1 MHLIASLLLYLHALS
16 ISRLTRMSCNLGVR
30 TVWPYESTPL
40 PDFSEW
46 WWIQHVGRPFCRW
59 DKSKVLARLPFSI
72 SLHTNLQS
80 ARFIFSSE
88 LTHSGICFTFC
99 QRTQMALIHSPETPR
114 WGWPLTVSRNLWWWQ
129 HGKGRQGL
137 TWRQQPYSDVDTT
150 KSLPKLAGPWR
161 SKQKVPQVGHVVMHC
176 FHRFMECFQSTAHLC
191 FAWYPASALSI
202 SELRRETC
210 KLESLETSGRQT
222 LHPGPRFT

>member
-1 MHLIASLLLYLHALS
+1 MLVVPFVVETSRKSWQGSLSASVCTPICSQLGSFSAPSWHTVVFVLLFA
-16 ISRLTRMSCNLGVR
+16 
-30 TVWPYESTPL
+30 
-40 PDFSEW
+40 
-46 WWIQHVGRPFCRW
+46 
-59 DKSKVLARLPFSI
+59 
-72 SLHTNLQS
+72 
-80 ARFIFSSE
+80 
-88 LTHSGICFTFC
+88 

-191 FAWYPASALSI
+191 FAWYPASELSI

-210 KLESLETSGRQT
+210 KLESLETSERQT